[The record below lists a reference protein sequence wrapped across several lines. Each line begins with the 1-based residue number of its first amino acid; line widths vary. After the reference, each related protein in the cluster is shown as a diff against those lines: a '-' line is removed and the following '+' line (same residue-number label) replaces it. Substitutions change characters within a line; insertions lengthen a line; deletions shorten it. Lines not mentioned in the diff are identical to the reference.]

1 MASARKAKG
10 KKSVAISDISGFKV
24 PYKELKTTWEGFRVE
39 PEEYDPK
46 QPQLTPP
53 RNVIDATA
61 LFKPRPDTDPEN
73 VEIYIG
79 YTFDPF
85 IPIQQRPGVGIGS
98 LGSVGYA
105 GNVRYDYVFNVTGV
119 SSTGAIGTVT
129 ISDNEDVVTT
139 GVAATGAVE
148 GFGITGNGKVMII
161 ATGISGVGA
170 VGTTGVEV
178 PGTDAV
184 VTGVAAT
191 SGIGTVTFFITT
203 DVFPAGQ
210 SATGAVGTEVPE
222 GEIIETGVAATGATG
237 VEVPESE
244 ITETGVAATGA
255 IGTETINA
263 DAVISVTGTSAT
275 GDTGV
280 EVGGADA
287 TNITGVA
294 GTGVIGTED
303 PQSRPVPSGVYATGN
318 IEGFGV
324 TGNGNVQ
331 ISATGVVGAT
341 AVGNVGLEEAT
352 SIVNETNNTGWGE
365 QNWGDDVW
373 GGTPEIVA
381 YGDIGTVSIDIF
393 VGPNPATGVSSTV
406 NLGTQ
411 SEEDEITE
419 TGLAATGNI
428 GNISLFVTTDI
439 FPSGVAATGAIGS
452 EQAYVDPAWGQGT
465 WSEGDW
471 GE

>member
-148 GFGITGNGKVMII
+148 GFGITGNGNVMII

-170 VGTTGVEV
+170 VGTTGVET

-184 VTGVAAT
+184 VTGVASTGA
-191 SGIGTVTFFITT
+191 IGTVSLYISLDAYVTG
-203 DVFPAGQ
+203 V
-210 SATGAVGTEVPE
+210 SSTGATGTEVLE
-222 GEIIETGVAATGATG
+222 GEITETGVAGTGAIGT
-237 VEVPESE
+237 EVPESE

-255 IGTETINA
+255 IGTESISAGVTITE
-263 DAVISVTGTSAT
+263 TGVSAT
-275 GDTGV
+275 GATGTV
-280 EVGGADA
+280 SPESEI
-287 TNITGVA
+287 TETGVA
-294 GTGVIGTED
+294 ATGAIGIEIPESEISETGV
-303 PQSRPVPSGVYATGN
+303 ATTGQV
-318 IEGFGV
+318 EGFGIS
-324 TGNGNVQ
+324 GNGNIQ
-331 ISATGVVGAT
+331 IIATGISGTGAT
-341 AVGNVGLEEAT
+341 GNVGLEEAT
-352 SIVNETNNTGWGE
+352 AIINESNNTGWGE
-365 QNWGDDVW
+365 QDWGEDIW
-373 GGTPEIVA
+373 GGQPEIVA
-381 YGDIGTVSIDIF
+381 YGDIGTVSIDVFI
-393 VGPNPATGVSSTV
+393 GPNVTGVA
-406 NLGTQ
+406 GTGNVG
-411 SEEDEITE
+411 SETPEAEITE
-419 TGLAATGNI
+419 TGVAATGNI
-428 GNISLFVTTDI
+428 GTISNETEESITGL
-439 FPSGVAATGAIGS
+439 SSTGAIGTA
-452 EQAYVDPAWGQGT
+452 QAYVDPGWGEGT